1 MLNTISTSLALT
13 RWTPPASQ
21 QDLLPASYRIVS
33 QPTELFTDEEGEF
46 AHRRS
51 NESEDLG
58 YDQRAHVHQ
67 QSKRG
72 LIIDSYC

>member
-13 RWTPPASQ
+13 RWTPPVSQ
-21 QDLLPASYRIVS
+21 HDFLPARYSIVI
-33 QPTELFTDEEGEF
+33 QPTEMFTDEEWEF

-51 NESEDLG
+51 NGSEDLG
-58 YDQRAHVHQ
+58 YDQRGHVHQ
-67 QSKRG
+67 QPKRG